1 MAKLGI
7 STGSQPNDGT
17 GDTLLSGAEKINDN
31 FDEVPAYMETATN
44 SIKTQSNN
52 TIGIRTSEYKY
63 FRDRNEK
70 TKNVHLYDLKNDPLE
85 EYNISE
91 KYEDIIKKMES
102 ILVGILQGDSF
113 QHSQSDEEFEEEK
126 ANVIESE
133 LKRLGY
139 IN

>member
-1 MAKLGI
+1 M
-7 STGSQPNDGT
+7 GSKKHIIVSVSND
-17 GDTLLSGAEKINDN
+17 LS
-31 FDEVPAYMETATN
+31 FDQRVH
-44 SIKTQSNN
+44 KVC
-52 TIGIRTSEYKY
+52 TSLH
-63 FRDRNEK
+63 NAG
-70 TKNVHLYDLKNDPLE
+70 
-85 EYNISE
+85 YNILE
-91 KYEDIIKKMES
+91 KNEDIIKKMES

>member
-1 MAKLGI
+1 MNTSNYGKRGRDLMPI
-7 STGSQPNDGT
+7 I
-17 GDTLLSGAEKINDN
+17 KNDN
-31 FDEVPAYMETATN
+31 FDEVPAYIETATN

-70 TKNVHLYDLKNDPLE
+70 TKNVHLYDLINDPLE
-85 EYNISE
+85 EYNILE
-91 KYEDIIKKMES
+91 KNEDIIKKMES

>member
-1 MAKLGI
+1 
-7 STGSQPNDGT
+7 
-17 GDTLLSGAEKINDN
+17 
-31 FDEVPAYMETATN
+31 
-44 SIKTQSNN
+44 
-52 TIGIRTSEYKY
+52 
-63 FRDRNEK
+63 
-70 TKNVHLYDLKNDPLE
+70 
-85 EYNISE
+85 
-91 KYEDIIKKMES
+91 MES